1 MSREAEGESDQV
13 LERLTSII
21 EKGVK
26 PIGLHE
32 FPSIAYTRLHA
43 HQIALDTTL
52 RP

>member
-26 PIGLHE
+26 LLD
-32 FPSIAYTRLHA
+32 YTSF
-43 HQIALDTTL
+43 
-52 RP
+52 